1 MRRTNRT
8 EEQTKRMIEKQW
20 QVLKKRYGINTMEEF
35 EKAFKNLP
43 PLDISCMVSPLKT
56 ATEGGTR

>member
-1 MRRTNRT
+1 
-8 EEQTKRMIEKQW
+8 MIEKQW